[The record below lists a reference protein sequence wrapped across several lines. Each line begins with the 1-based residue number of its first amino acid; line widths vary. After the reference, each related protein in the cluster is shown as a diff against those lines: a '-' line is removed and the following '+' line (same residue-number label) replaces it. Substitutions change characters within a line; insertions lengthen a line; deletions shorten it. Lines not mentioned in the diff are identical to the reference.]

1 MGNPGWSF
9 DELVPY
15 FKKSQSHT
23 PQDNKILPGTAT
35 VTAYEG
41 LEGPVKVSVCG
52 FIAMVMSFLWLPH
65 RLPTTRGI
73 RL

>member
-9 DELVPY
+9 DDLVPY

-35 VTAYEG
+35 LTAYEG
-41 LEGPVKVSVCG
+41 LGGPVKVSTC
-52 FIAMVMSFLWLPH
+52 ISTAMMILYLKLFN

-73 RL
+73 HL

>member
-41 LEGPVKVSVCG
+41 LEGPVKVSTCVSTD
-52 FIAMVMSFLWLPH
+52 MVMFCLRLPH